1 MHLGMVFCSGFFVGL
16 FIWVV
21 SGFILFVSFVFL
33 SIALIQSYLFLIE
46 VSSAQPQSS
55 QNIVFTNI
63 PSNFQVNFN
72 YRQNSRIILDRV
84 VFVFF
89 FFKWLETAADCSPD
103 GTAHLWYIVLSMA
116 SFSNFSKETQPSWFC
131 LNVTCLCKHL
141 KRNAT
146 SFMVFITWYSLGLIH
161 TSVAQ
166 VWPFSLRDYFR
177 QMIP

>member
-1 MHLGMVFCSGFFVGL
+1 MVFCSGFFVGL

-84 VFVFF
+84 VFFF
-89 FFKWLETAADCSPD
+89 FSNGWRQQLIVHLMALHISGILSYLWLVFQIFLKKHN
-103 GTAHLWYIVLSMA
+103 HLDFAWMLHVYVSTW
-116 SFSNFSKETQPSWFC
+116 KEMRLPLWS
-131 LNVTCLCKHL
+131 
-141 KRNAT
+141 
-146 SFMVFITWYSLGLIH
+146 S
-161 TSVAQ
+161 
-166 VWPFSLRDYFR
+166 
-177 QMIP
+177 